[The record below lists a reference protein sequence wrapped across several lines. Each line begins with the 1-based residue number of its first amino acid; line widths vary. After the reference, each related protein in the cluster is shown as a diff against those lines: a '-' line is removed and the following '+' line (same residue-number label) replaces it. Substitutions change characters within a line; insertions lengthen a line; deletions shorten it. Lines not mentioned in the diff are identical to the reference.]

1 MNDKALIR
9 GTVDKVND
17 KAKDALLVGVA
28 PASGDNVNEGSA
40 VGSVELM
47 GKVWVANERNSKA
60 GAIPDA
66 VSDGEQQIIL
76 EDRIIEMAWEDRTPF
91 EAIKAQFGYSEAQV
105 IALMRR
111 QLKRSSFNLWRK
123 RVNSG
128 VSIKHQKLRSEAVNR
143 FHCSRQKSIS
153 NNKISK
159 R

>member
-1 MNDKALIR
+1 MNKQESTLDIQAPAE
-9 GTVDKVND
+9 N
-17 KAKDALLVGVA
+17 ALLVSVA
-28 PASGDNVNEGSA
+28 PSPAL
-40 VGSVELM
+40 GSVELV
-47 GKVWVANERNSKA
+47 GKAWVANERNTKA
-60 GAIPDA
+60 SAIPEG
-66 VSDGEQQIIL
+66 VSDSEKRMIT

-91 EAIKAQFGYSEAQV
+91 DAIKAQFGYSEAQV
-105 IALMRR
+105 IALMRK

-128 VSIKHQKLRSEAVNR
+128 VSIKHQKLRSEAVQR

>member
-1 MNDKALIR
+1 MNKQESTLDIEAPAE
-9 GTVDKVND
+9 N
-17 KAKDALLVGVA
+17 ALLVRVA
-28 PASGDNVNEGSA
+28 PASA
-40 VGSVELM
+40 LGSVELV
-47 GKVWVANERNSKA
+47 GKVWVANERNTKA
-60 GAIPDA
+60 SAIPEG
-66 VSDGEQQIIL
+66 VSDSEKRMIM

-91 EAIKAQFGYSEAQV
+91 DAIKAQFGFSEAQV
-105 IALMRR
+105 IALMRK

-128 VSIKHQKLRSEAVNR
+128 VSIKHQKLRNEAVQR